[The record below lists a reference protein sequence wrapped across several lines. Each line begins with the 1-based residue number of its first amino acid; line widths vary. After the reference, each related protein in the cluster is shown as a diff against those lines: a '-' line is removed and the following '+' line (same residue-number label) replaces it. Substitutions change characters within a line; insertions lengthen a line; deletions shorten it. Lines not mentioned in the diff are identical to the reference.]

1 MIDPRRMR
9 LRLAMA
15 VSLIAIC
22 INIILISSGVADGLY
37 ADIDY
42 SILDNNQQTVL
53 AVIRSPGATN

>member
-15 VSLIAIC
+15 VSLIVVF
-22 INIILISSGVADGLY
+22 INIILISQGVTDELY

-42 SILDNNQQTVL
+42 IVFYQ
-53 AVIRSPGATN
+53 

>member
-15 VSLIAIC
+15 VSLIAIF

-37 ADIDY
+37 TDIDY
-42 SILDNNQQTVL
+42 SVLDQ
-53 AVIRSPGATN
+53 

>member
-1 MIDPRRMR
+1 MR